1 MSTEYKKILIANRGE
16 IAVRINR
23 ACHELGIETVSIYS
37 KGDEGALHTRV
48 TDYKVCVGNANG
60 KESYLNSYNIL
71 SAAQIYGVD
80 AIHPGIGYFAENG
93 DFAKLCNNYDI
104 DFIGPGVET
113 LKLMGNK
120 IEAKKIAI
128 ECGVPVAGGNCIE
141 VGSVEDCKK
150 YIKDIG
156 LPIILKAAN
165 GGGGKGIRV
174 VHSLEDLEKSFE
186 QCKREAQSTF
196 GDDIILIEKFIENAK
211 HVEVQ
216 ILGDTYGNVICLG
229 ERECS
234 IQRGNQKLIEEA
246 RCESIPDHI
255 RTKLY
260 EDSITICKRIRYQ
273 GPGTLEYLY
282 LQDGT
287 YYFMEMNTRLQ
298 VEHPITEM
306 ITGVDLVKEQ
316 IRVAQGLSLSYEQ
329 KDITF
334 SGYALE
340 CRILAEFFNHTF
352 VPSFGE
358 ITKWHTPGGPGIR
371 IDSGYE
377 IGNKVTPFY
386 DSLLAKVCSHGST
399 KQEAIK
405 KMLCTLEEIAIEG
418 VRTNIAFMKKLIAST
433 QFATGDYNTSTID
446 KRVKEIISI

>member
-71 SAAQIYGVD
+71 SAAEIYGVD

-93 DFAKLCNNYDI
+93 DFAELCNNCDI
-104 DFIGPGVET
+104 DFIGPGIDI
-113 LKLMGNK
+113 LRLMGNK
-120 IEAKKIAI
+120 LEAKKIAI

-141 VGSVEDCKK
+141 VRTTEDCKR
-150 YIKDIG
+150 YIEEVG
-156 LPIILKAAN
+156 LPVILKAAN
-165 GGGGKGIRV
+165 GGGGKGIRKI
-174 VHSLEDLEKSFE
+174 HDLNDLETSLL
-186 QCKREAQSTF
+186 QCKKEAENTF
-196 GDDIILIEKFIENAK
+196 GDDTILIEKFIENAK

-216 ILGDTYGNVICLG
+216 VLGDAYGNVICLG

-234 IQRGNQKLIEEA
+234 IQRANQKLIEEA
-246 RCESIPDHI
+246 RCESLPD
-255 RTKLY
+255 RVREKLY
-260 EDSITICKRIRYQ
+260 EDSIAICKRIRYC
-273 GPGTLEYLY
+273 GPGTIEYLY
-282 LQDGT
+282 LSDGS

-316 IRVAQGLSLSYEQ
+316 IRVAQGLALNYEQ

-358 ITKWHTPGGPGIR
+358 ITKWYAPGGPGIR
-371 IDSGYE
+371 IDTGYE

-386 DSLLAKVCSHGST
+386 DSLLAKVCCHGLT
-399 KQEAIK
+399 KEDAIK
-405 KMLCTLEEIAIEG
+405 KMLCSLEEMAIEG
-418 VRTNIAFMKKLIAST
+418 VRTNIAFMKKLIGSS
-433 QFATGDYNTSTID
+433 QFATGSYNTSTID
-446 KRVKEIISI
+446 KHVKEIITA